1 MLRKT
6 VCGVVLV
13 ILVLALPALAGRNG
27 LRNDIRGVDFLS
39 RTVADGPHPR
49 VFVYANSVVFQPG
62 NSELPSGIELRADID
77 PNGNTAA
84 RVFFLY
90 LRNQGTGETRYIDD
104 SGLLDPG
111 VVHAMDGS
119 GPTNFNAID
128 VTEVQGLVL
137 LGPDGIVG
145 PALPVSDLDTGNYQ
159 LVLDIREGSGQ
170 RTVVYCEFGFNIVD
184 QIVEVIADVASNA
197 TWTSNNA
204 YFINN
209 RAIFIQ
215 SGAALTIEPG
225 TLVLGTGQNS
235 ALVVAKGGKILAR
248 GTKARPIVMTSVNPV
263 GQRNRGDWGGLILN
277 GSAPINTGEQ
287 EGEGGTGRFGGNN
300 PADSSGELRYVRVE
314 FAGIEFSPDNEL
326 NGIAFQGTGSGT
338 LVDYVQVTMNKDDA
352 IEFFG
357 GTTNLKHGIVT
368 RNGDDSLDW
377 VLGWV
382 GKVQFYCAQQ
392 SGDDADNGIEADN
405 LSSSNDLTPISSPT
419 IYNATFIGDPST
431 NPDLSESDIGVL
443 LREGTAGLLRNLVV
457 MGFKES
463 AVDVDDVATVNRVNG
478 ILATLTFKSSL
489 FFQNC
494 TQPGNGIGCAGGAN
508 QADQFSSELDTVINN
523 KEDLA
528 PFTTKAWMTGEATNR
543 YTMDPNLRDPYSLY
557 PPDFRPE
564 LNSPAL
570 DLRFVASPPDDG
582 FFDTGVDY
590 IGCVSPTDDWTRGW
604 TYFGN

>member
-6 VCGVVLV
+6 VIGL
-13 ILVLALPALAGRNG
+13 ILVTMALTLPLLGGSNRSGSAHYGIDLQT
-27 LRNDIRGVDFLS
+27 

-49 VFVYANSVVFQPG
+49 VFIYANSVVFQPG
-62 NSELPSGIELRADID
+62 NSELPSGVELRANID
-77 PNGNTAA
+77 PNGNTAP
-84 RVFFLY
+84 RVFFVY
-90 LRNQGTGETRYIDD
+90 LRNQETGQVWYVDD
-104 SGLLDPG
+104 TGLLDPG
-111 VVHAMDGS
+111 VVHAIDGS

-128 VTEVQGLVL
+128 VTVVQDLIL

-145 PALPVSDLDTGNYQ
+145 PALPIADLDTGNYQ

-170 RTVVYCEFGFNIVD
+170 RTIVHGEFGFNVVD
-184 QIVEVIADVASNA
+184 QIVEVTSDVTGDV
-197 TWTSNNA
+197 TWSSDNA

-209 RAIFIQ
+209 RAVFVQ
-215 SGAALTIEPG
+215 NGATLTIQPG

-235 ALVVAKGGKILAR
+235 ALVVARGGKIIAR
-248 GTKARPIVMTSVNPV
+248 GTKARPIVMTSTNPV
-263 GQRNRGDWGGLILN
+263 GQRTRGDWGGLILN
-277 GSAPINTGEQ
+277 GRAPINTNEQ
-287 EGEGGTGRFGGNN
+287 EGEGGTGLFGGDD
-300 PADSSGELRYVRVE
+300 PTDSSGELRYVRVE

-338 LVDYVQVTMNKDDA
+338 LVDYVQVTMNKDDS

-377 VLGWV
+377 VLGWQ

-392 SGDDADNGIEADN
+392 SGDDADQGIEADN
-405 LSSSNDLTPISSPT
+405 LSNSNDLTPISNPT

-443 LREGTAGLLRNLVV
+443 LREGTAGFLRNLIV

-463 AVDVDDVATVNRVNG
+463 AVDVDDIATVNRINSG
-478 ILATLTFKSSL
+478 TLTFKNSM

-494 TQPGNGIGCAGGAN
+494 TQPGNGIGCVGGAN
-508 QADQFSSELDTVINN
+508 PADQFSSELDTVINN

-528 PFTTKAWMTGEATNR
+528 PFTTKAWITGEPTNR
-543 YTMDPNLRDPYSLY
+543 YTMDPKLRDPYSLF

-570 DLRFVASPPDDG
+570 DLRFVAIPPDDG
-582 FFDTGVDY
+582 FFDTDVTY
-590 IGCVSPTDDWTRGW
+590 IGCVSPTDDWTQGW
-604 TYFGN
+604 TYFGF